1 MTRSRQWRRRPM
13 VQALRRVVRYTG
25 VRIALLF
32 LGLLI
37 AFAIFGPLFG
47 LDAYTQDYTQLLE
60 GPSPEHWFGTDELG
74 RDILAR
80 TIVGARTSLV
90 SAIGA
95 VAIAATIGVPLGL
108 LAGFFGGWRDAMVM
122 RVIDVMLSLPAI
134 LFALVLISVM
144 GRSRLTALLAVGIV
158 GIPSFARITR
168 AQVLSLRTSE
178 YVTAV
183 EALGGSAMY
192 SMFRTVLPNSWSPI
206 LVQIVILSSVAI
218 LLEAALAFLGLGVP
232 PPTPSWGALLLTG
245 KSYLRD
251 APHYA
256 VLPGIILTCTILC
269 FDTIGRTIARV
280 LEDRNELAVS
290 VTSVAVDLEAGVQ

>member
-1 MTRSRQWRRRPM
+1 M

-25 VRIALLF
+25 VRVALLF

-47 LDAYTQDYTQLLE
+47 LDAYTQDYTKLLQ
-60 GPSPEHWFGTDELG
+60 GPSRDHWFGTDELG
-74 RDILAR
+74 RDIMAR
-80 TIVGARTSLV
+80 TIVGARTSLI

-95 VAIAATIGVPLGL
+95 VAIAATVGVPLGL

-256 VLPGIILTCTILC
+256 VLPGIILTCTILS

-290 VTSVAVDLEAGVQ
+290 ATSVAVDLEAGVQ